1 MTMKSHKILFALFGV
16 IAIIGATQISHAA
29 DNNLL
34 NALGTETPT
43 WSTSITSTGPTDTT
57 VKIQFPLYT
66 SNNEKIMNYSVS
78 YVKGKK
84 IIDADLTEIKKDT
97 FAGEKVVIDGDT
109 ATLTLGKLTAESTYE
124 FVVTPINKEGTE
136 LTPSDPM
143 SFTTLKAGQA
153 AATTTNTT
161 PDTTANNGNGEQL
174 PAADTAGANFTY
186 TLSGSK
192 VTLKWKSIAGASK
205 FQISMKEATASS
217 YTSIG
222 EEQVSKESYSFV
234 IDKKGQYSVKIVP
247 VDAQGAP
254 AGSEKILTVKVS
266 SVTAVPGKG
275 TPATGAGMNLILMST
290 FLMMLMY
297 VVYRFRTTK

>member
-1 MTMKSHKILFALFGV
+1 MKSHKILFALFGV

-234 IDKKGQYSVKIVP
+234 IDKLFQ
-247 VDAQGAP
+247 
-254 AGSEKILTVKVS
+254 LTHK
-266 SVTAVPGKG
+266 ALLQDQKK
-275 TPATGAGMNLILMST
+275 
-290 FLMMLMY
+290 FLQ
-297 VVYRFRTTK
+297 